1 MTTVAATM
9 SDDSESISVTFLA
22 SRPAEAAAELGR
34 LDPEEVAAFLATVPA
49 RIAAEPLAAMAPWQS
64 GRCLAR
70 MEPVQAA
77 ALLEALPAVQRARCL
92 RSAGDEAREAILA
105 HVSTRRAR
113 AVRRQLRYPIA
124 LVGAWM
130 AGDVITLNSEATAE
144 EALEAL
150 RAQGHERTVQLYVVD
165 DDGRPVGVVTLA
177 ALLRAPA
184 HQRIERLMRREL
196 AVVKADIPVS
206 RIEAESSWGD
216 HLERPVVDPRG
227 RLVGALSLSRLAE
240 SRAQAGVDQ
249 TAGASPVATLTAS
262 YGVVAFGLLRTA
274 ALLLARP
281 GGARNGR

>member
-1 MTTVAATM
+1 M
-9 SDDSESISVTFLA
+9 SDDTESISVAFLA

-34 LDPEEVAAFLATVPA
+34 LGPEEVAAFLATVPA

-64 GRCLAR
+64 GRCLAL

-77 ALLEALPAVQRARCL
+77 ALLEALPAAQRARCL
-92 RSAGDEAREAILA
+92 RAADDGAREAILG

-113 AVRRQLRYPIA
+113 AVRRQLRYPAA

-130 AGDVITLNSEATAE
+130 AGDAITLSREATVE
-144 EALEAL
+144 EALAAL
-150 RAQGHERTVQLYVVD
+150 QAQGHDNSVQLYVVD
-165 DDGRPVGVVTLA
+165 HDGRPVGLVTLA

-196 AVVKADIPVS
+196 AAVNADTPVS
-206 RIEAESSWGD
+206 RIEADASWGD
-216 HLERPVVDPRG
+216 HLERPVLDPRG

-240 SRAQAGVDQ
+240 SRVHAGVGQ
-249 TAGASPVATLTAS
+249 TAGASPAATLTTS
-262 YGVVAFGLLRTA
+262 YGVVASGLVRTA

-281 GGARNGR
+281 GGARDGR